1 MGFRVHDFR
10 SRRRKDIIGAENQ
23 SRGIKTG
30 EGMTEGVSDRMAE
43 LTGQA
48 TRFVLNSF
56 DHAAAWRLGTL
67 MAERAL
73 RENAPIIIDIRT
85 PTMVLFRSA
94 LAGTT
99 AENEV
104 WLERKAR
111 TVFRFETSTAL
122 LAARFAA
129 RGVDLEAVGWFD
141 TERFTDAGGSFPL
154 RVRGVGV
161 VAAVTVSGL
170 TSDEDHDFVIDGLT
184 QYIDRQDLPS

>member
-1 MGFRVHDFR
+1 
-10 SRRRKDIIGAENQ
+10 
-23 SRGIKTG
+23 
-30 EGMTEGVSDRMAE
+30 MTEAVSDRMADLAAHE
-43 LTGQA
+43 
-48 TRFVLNSF
+48 TRFVLDSF

-73 RENAPIIIDIRT
+73 RENAPIIIDIRK

-94 LAGTT
+94 VAGTT
-99 AENEV
+99 ADNEV

-122 LAARFAA
+122 LAARFVAQ
-129 RGVDLEAVGWFD
+129 GVDLEAAGWFD

-184 QYIDRQDLPS
+184 QYIDWQAPPS